1 MFRLMFKNCIN
12 WFRSNFFFIP
22 LNYSL
27 FISIQFLRNHWSS
40 KFVDKKKNALYH
52 KTLKINVNDLN
63 CIGFVHTFFPFLF
76 LCPSI
81 NFFYSLNDD
90 KHMHVAVSI
99 FFLRNHWSSRFVDK
113 RKKKNKWRGW
123 KLSVLIGGV
132 ACVMVSLAQ
141 SSSLWSGQ
149 SGWPSH
155 L

>member
-1 MFRLMFKNCIN
+1 MLMLKNCIN
-12 WFRSNFFFIP
+12 WFRSNFFF
-22 LNYSL
+22 L
-27 FISIQFLRNHWSS
+27 FHWIILYLYRSN
-40 KFVDKKKNALYH
+40 FYETIDRANLWIKKKNALYH